1 MKKKLFC
8 LILSLL
14 MVLSLLPGFAGA
26 ETDPEETEAPSEP
39 AAAVSESPVV
49 RGVHN
54 TIIIDDDPTDG
65 YEGDYVVI
73 YNPSTSYSTS
83 YSTGNMSGLIQ
94 TTVSADLNAKV
105 GQTVGK

>member
-73 YNPSTSYSTS
+73 YNPSTTASNSLHRQPDRS
-83 YSTGNMSGLIQ
+83 DRNDCRAEHRSESGY
-94 TTVSADLNAKV
+94 A
-105 GQTVGK
+105 